1 MAADYSDEVKLE
13 TRPVKTCFERL
24 FAGIISRL
32 PYQSILFFNFLNESL
47 NYRLPKYM
55 SPVSQYFILKKTV
68 SIGRNKVL
76 RMLTSIL

>member
-47 NYRLPKYM
+47 KYLLPIYVTEG
-55 SPVSQYFILKKTV
+55 SASCL
-68 SIGRNKVL
+68 
-76 RMLTSIL
+76 